1 MDMQFQSILLP
12 GIDAKRPLVISGPCS
27 AESEEQ
33 VLQTAHELAKTG
45 VKIFRAGI
53 WKPRTKPGGF
63 EGVGVIG
70 LPWLKKVKEQTG
82 MYTAV
87 EVATERHVF
96 EALKHG
102 VDILW
107 IGARTTAN
115 PFAMQEIADALKG
128 VDIPVLV
135 KNPVNPD
142 LELWIGAIERL
153 YNAGLTRIGAI
164 HRGFSTY
171 DKKIYRNQP
180 AWHIAIELRRRL
192 PNLPIVCDPSHI
204 GGKREL
210 ISPLCQQAMDLGFDG
225 LIVETHCNPDCAWS
239 DKSQQI
245 TPETLGLILDT
256 LVIRDT
262 TQSTESLSTLRH
274 QIDQMDDQLLEL
286 LAKRMRISGE
296 IAQYKKEHNMP
307 VLQTG
312 RYDEILTKRV
322 NQGVEMN
329 MSDEFLKT
337 VFEAIHEESVRHQ
350 IELINK

>member
-1 MDMQFQSILLP
+1 MEMQFQSILLP

-204 GGKREL
+204 GGKRE
-210 ISPLCQQAMDLGFDG
+210 I
-225 LIVETHCNPDCAWS
+225 
-239 DKSQQI
+239 
-245 TPETLGLILDT
+245 
-256 LVIRDT
+256 
-262 TQSTESLSTLRH
+262 
-274 QIDQMDDQLLEL
+274 
-286 LAKRMRISGE
+286 
-296 IAQYKKEHNMP
+296 
-307 VLQTG
+307 G
-312 RYDEILTKRV
+312 RAHV
-322 NQGVEMN
+322 
-329 MSDEFLKT
+329 
-337 VFEAIHEESVRHQ
+337 
-350 IELINK
+350 

>member
-1 MDMQFQSILLP
+1 MQFQSILLP
-12 GIDAKRPLVISGPCS
+12 GIEAKRPLVISGPCS

-322 NQGVEMN
+322 NQGVE
-329 MSDEFLKT
+329 KIGRAH
-337 VFEAIHEESVRHQ
+337 V
-350 IELINK
+350 